1 MPRARRSLTDAEILG
16 LALNTSTAR
25 RLQGRWPEAEDRRH
39 DSVAHTAKF
48 LWLALGLTV
57 MALGAAF
64 AWAAWQGP
72 EEDCQH
78 GTGTKARIECTQGG
92 DGKAGR
98 ERNHVGHGGMVRRP
112 SAPSYVRGGLW

>member
-1 MPRARRSLTDAEILG
+1 MHRARRSLTDAEILG
-16 LALNTSTAR
+16 MALNTSTAR

-39 DSVAHTAKF
+39 DSVVHTAKF

-57 MALGAAF
+57 LALGAAF

-78 GTGTKARIECTQGG
+78 GAGTEARIECTQRG
-92 DGKAGR
+92 DGNAGR
-98 ERNHVGHGGMVRRP
+98 EGNDVGHGAQSGRK
-112 SAPSYVRGGLW
+112 AGGGA

>member
-1 MPRARRSLTDAEILG
+1 MPRARRSLTGAEILG
-16 LALNTSTAR
+16 MALNTSTAR

-39 DSVAHTAKF
+39 DSVVHTAKF

-57 MALGAAF
+57 VALVATIT
-64 AWAAWQGP
+64 WAAWQRP

-78 GTGTKARIECTQGG
+78 GAGTDSRIECAQRR

-98 ERNHVGHGGMVRRP
+98 EGDHVGHGAQSGRK
-112 SAPSYVRGGLW
+112 AGGGA

>member
-16 LALNTSTAR
+16 MALNTSTAR

-39 DSVAHTAKF
+39 DSVVHTAKF

-57 MALGAAF
+57 LALGAAF

-78 GTGTKARIECTQGG
+78 GAGTEARIECMQGG

-98 ERNHVGHGGMVRRP
+98 EGNHVGHGGMVRRP

>member
-1 MPRARRSLTDAEILG
+1 MARSRCSLTDAEILG
-16 LALNTSTAR
+16 MALNTSTAR

-39 DSVAHTAKF
+39 DSVVHTAKF

-57 MALGAAF
+57 VALGAAF

-78 GTGTKARIECTQGG
+78 GAGPQARIECTQGG

-98 ERNHVGHGGMVRRP
+98 EGNHVGHGGMVRRP

>member
-1 MPRARRSLTDAEILG
+1 MPRARRSLTDAEILAM
-16 LALNTSTAR
+16 ALNTSTAR
-25 RLQGRWPEAEDRRH
+25 RLQGPWPEAEDRRH
-39 DSVAHTAKF
+39 DSVVHTAKF

-57 MALGAAF
+57 VALGAAF

-78 GTGTKARIECTQGG
+78 GAGTEARIECAQRS

-98 ERNHVGHGGMVRRP
+98 EGNDVGHGAQSGRK
-112 SAPSYVRGGLW
+112 AGGGA

>member
-16 LALNTSTAR
+16 MALNTSTAR

-39 DSVAHTAKF
+39 DSVVHTAKF

-57 MALGAAF
+57 VALGAAF
-64 AWAAWQGP
+64 AWTAWQGS
-72 EEDCQH
+72 EEDCH
-78 GTGTKARIECTQGG
+78 HRAGTEARIECTQRG

-98 ERNHVGHGGMVRRP
+98 EGNDVGHGAQSGRK
-112 SAPSYVRGGLW
+112 ARGGA